1 MKGGFYFPKGRKTG
15 RVWYWFEKKKYW
27 VQRSVYGEK
36 LFDGEQCKEVLNA
49 IANEI
54 RSNRHHPEEWG
65 RGNIL
70 KFPRAWEIFDE
81 QSPCSQVTKDYR
93 NQICRDFLS
102 PYFEKFSL
110 RQIEEED
117 TKDFFSKLPKDYSPY
132 SLLKI
137 MGVLRTFLN
146 FHRVTWQKRLR
157 YPKISLPQKSIPR
170 LTQEEQFKVLELVE
184 DWHKPVVHF
193 CLTYGCRV
201 SEACNL
207 RKQDINWQER
217 TFTFRERKNKKDHE
231 LPILP
236 QIEKYLVGG
245 GGSTWRATGQDKPM
259 GSCPPT
265 NEKYLV
271 DGSGLTAESGH
282 RCVVGYHSAIDPHD
296 IQKECSQ
303 NACPPTK
310 VSNLIYVF
318 CTRLGRQYPRQEVT
332 TAWRIANREA
342 HEKFGIPI
350 VSFKN
355 ATRHSLV
362 CQMVNEGR
370 TFEEIGSITGNSPRV
385 LERHYGSMNP
395 KRKLEILRR
404 VG

>member
-1 MKGGFYFPKGRKTG
+1 MKGGFYRPEGRKYF
-15 RVWYWFEKKKYW
+15 RIWYWFEKKKYW
-27 VQRSVYGEK
+27 VQRSVYEER
-36 LFDGEQCKEVLNA
+36 LYDGEQCKEVLNV

-54 RSNRHHPEEWG
+54 RNNRHHPEEWG

-70 KFPRAWEIFDE
+70 KFERAWEIFDE
-81 QSPCSQVTKDYR
+81 QNTAFKSESTQDYR
-93 NQICRDFLS
+93 RQICRDHLS

-146 FHRVTWQKRLR
+146 FHRVTWVKRLR

-170 LTQEEQFKVLELVE
+170 LTPEEQLKVLEIVE
-184 DWHKPVVHF
+184 SWHKGIVHF

-207 RKQDINWQER
+207 RKSDIDWKNGV
-217 TFTFRERKNKKDHE
+217 FTFRERKNKKDHE

-236 QIEKYLVGG
+236 EIEKYLVGG
-245 GGSTWRATGQDKPM
+245 GSAVSGVAHQAQVRLL
-259 GSCPPT
+259 PT
-265 NEKYLV
+265 HQ
-271 DGSGLTAESGH
+271 S
-282 RCVVGYHSAIDPHD
+282 I
-296 IQKECSQ
+296 
-303 NACPPTK
+303 
-310 VSNLIYVF
+310 SNLHYIF
-318 CTRLGRQYPRQEVT
+318 CTKWGRKYRRQMVTLVWRL
-332 TAWRIANREA
+332 ANRKA
-342 HEKFGIPI
+342 HEKYGVPI
-350 VSFKN
+350 VTFKN

-362 CQMVNEGR
+362 CQMVNEGK

-385 LERHYGSMNP
+385 LERHYGSMNV

-404 VG
+404 KEIEPNEDFSFNRRTQT

>member
-1 MKGGFYFPKGRKTG
+1 MKGGHYFPKGRRYG
-15 RVWYWFEKKKYW
+15 RVWYWFEKKKHW
-27 VQRSVYGEK
+27 IQHSVYGER
-36 LFDGEQCKEVLNA
+36 LFDKSQCEEVLNC

-54 RSNRHHPEEWG
+54 KNNRHHPEEWG

-70 KFPRAWEIFDE
+70 KFERAWEIFDE
-81 QSPCSQVTKDYR
+81 QNTAFKSESTQDYR
-93 NQICRDFLS
+93 RQICRDHLS

-117 TKDFFSKLPKDYSPY
+117 TRDFFSKLPKDYSPY

-170 LTQEEQFKVLELVE
+170 LTQEEQLKVLDLVD
-184 DWHKPVVHF
+184 DWHKPIVHF

-207 RKQDINWQER
+207 RKADIDWQNR

-236 QIEKYLVGG
+236 EIERYLVGG
-245 GGSTWRATGQDKPM
+245 NPGSNNTGSVRAET
-259 GSCPPT
+259 
-265 NEKYLV
+265 L
-271 DGSGLTAESGH
+271 
-282 RCVVGYHSAIDPHD
+282 
-296 IQKECSQ
+296 
-303 NACPPTK
+303 PTK

-318 CTRLGRQYPRQEVT
+318 CTKWGRKYRRQMVTLVWRL
-332 TAWRIANREA
+332 ANRKA
-342 HEKFGIPI
+342 HDRYGVPI
-350 VSFKN
+350 VTFKN

-362 CQMVNEGR
+362 CQMVNEGK

-385 LERHYGSMNP
+385 LERHYGSMNV
-395 KRKLEILRR
+395 KRKLEILTGKTEILREAK
-404 VG
+404 